1 MCSYRSKAIIRLTKA
16 LVQLILNAK
25 DQQKKKN
32 RELASSFP
40 FKHYDKGLSKVTDLD
55 V

>member
-1 MCSYRSKAIIRLTKA
+1 MCSYRSEAIIRLTKA

-25 DQQKKKN
+25 DHQKKN

>member
-25 DQQKKKN
+25 VSKKKTEK
-32 RELASSFP
+32 RPPFP
-40 FKHYDKGLSKVTDLD
+40 LNTMIKVYQKLPI
-55 V
+55 

>member
-25 DQQKKKN
+25 DQQKKN
-32 RELASSFP
+32 REASSLP

>member
-25 DQQKKKN
+25 DQQKKKPEN
-32 RELASSFP
+32 WRPPFP
-40 FKHYDKGLSKVTDLD
+40 LNTMIKVYQKLPI
-55 V
+55 

>member
-25 DQQKKKN
+25 DQQKKKK
-32 RELASSFP
+32 LASSFP
-40 FKHYDKGLSKVTDLD
+40 FKRYDKGLSKVTDLD

>member
-1 MCSYRSKAIIRLTKA
+1 MLKIS
-16 LVQLILNAK
+16 
-25 DQQKKKN
+25 KKKN

>member
-25 DQQKKKN
+25 DQQKN
-32 RELASSFP
+32 PRELASSFP